1 MTGFA
6 KLESAF
12 GPDGAREI
20 GVVIPYEEIY
30 IRDRWEDLT
39 SCPWWYRHSPEI
51 DKQIEWWT
59 QVRRFLDIDWFALPV
74 FYSRDEQQYIWIDHR
89 ADGNYLINSRRD
101 LQRKIERPTV
111 GGWNREGAIE
121 SARPENPPDTFDEI
135 DRRIRVPQE
144 HSGPVDLEGRD
155 DLAKALMAGPAREL
169 YPISHVSS
177 PLWNCY
183 GLWGFEGLMTRIVE
197 RRDLVV
203 YASERLLERQLH
215 SIRVAA
221 AMGAR
226 AIWIEECFT
235 DMIHPDEFA
244 ALNVPMIARM
254 VEAIRAEG
262 MKSIYY
268 FCGNPAGRLDH
279 ILSTCADALAFEESK
294 KGFDIDIDQ
303 LAEYV
308 DGRCVLF
315 GNLDAVGVLQNGTD
329 DELRLEIQRQIAA
342 GRRNR
347 SRFVMSVGSPV
358 TPLTP
363 PERLKLYCELSRSA

>member
-1 MTGFA
+1 M
-6 KLESAF
+6 
-12 GPDGAREI
+12 
-20 GVVIPYEEIY
+20 
-30 IRDRWEDLT
+30 
-39 SCPWWYRHSPEI
+39 
-51 DKQIEWWT
+51 
-59 QVRRFLDIDWFALPV
+59 
-74 FYSRDEQQYIWIDHR
+74 
-89 ADGNYLINSRRD
+89 
-101 LQRKIERPTV
+101 
-111 GGWNREGAIE
+111 
-121 SARPENPPDTFDEI
+121 
-135 DRRIRVPQE
+135 
-144 HSGPVDLEGRD
+144 
-155 DLAKALMAGPAREL
+155 
-169 YPISHVSS
+169 
-177 PLWNCY
+177 
-183 GLWGFEGLMTRIVE
+183 MTRIVE